1 MEPQTIQLIFTV
13 LSVLIIGYWQYHQIK
28 VMQQQITNYSTLI
41 KSYKDYMSV
50 FNLDEINK
58 NTKLQ
63 LENKDLE
70 IRNMMLNQMTADEQF
85 QAYYEMLVI
94 NAGLLN
100 FLPEQRE
107 QFIDK
112 YVKIESNKKAL
123 KETIKHYNQ
132 VKQQTS

>member
-13 LSVLIIGYWQYHQIK
+13 LSVLIIGYWQHHQIK
-28 VMQQQITNYSTLI
+28 ALQQQISNYSTLI

-70 IRNMMLNQMTADEQF
+70 IRSMMLNKMTADEQF
-85 QAYYEMLVI
+85 QAYYEMLII

-100 FLPEQRE
+100 FLPEQGE

-112 YVKIESNKKAL
+112 YVKIESNKTAL
-123 KETIKHYNQ
+123 RETIKHYNQ

>member
-1 MEPQTIQLIFTV
+1 MEPQTIQLIFTAV
-13 LSVLIIGYWQYHQIK
+13 SVLIIGIWQR
-28 VMQQQITNYSTLI
+28 QQIITLKEQINNYSTVV
-41 KSYKDYMSV
+41 KSFKDYISIISV
-50 FNLDEINK
+50 DEFK
-58 NTKLQ
+58 KYSTLQ

-70 IRNMMLNQMTADEQF
+70 IRSMMLNKMTADEQF
-85 QAYYEMLVI
+85 QAYYEMLII

-112 YVKIESNKKAL
+112 YVKIESNKTAL
-123 KETIKHYNQ
+123 RETIKHYNQ

>member
-70 IRNMMLNQMTADEQF
+70 IRSMMLNKMTADEQF
-85 QAYYEMLVI
+85 QAYYEMLII

>member
-13 LSVLIIGYWQYHQIK
+13 LSVLIIGYWQHHQIK
-28 VMQQQITNYSTLI
+28 ALQQQISNYSTLI
-41 KSYKDYMSV
+41 KFYKDYMSV

-70 IRNMMLNQMTADEQF
+70 IRSMMLNKMTADEQF
-85 QAYYEMLVI
+85 QAYYEMLII

-112 YVKIESNKKAL
+112 YVKIESNKTAL
-123 KETIKHYNQ
+123 RETIKHYNQ